1 MFTTV
6 HLHLLINHL
15 PIIITALG
23 LVLVGLAA
31 WRHDDS
37 IARVAFA
44 FFVGGAISALPTYLT
59 GEGSEDAVINLPGVT
74 EALIDQ
80 HQEIALIA
88 AIALGVLGTY
98 ALWALWRH
106 RRPAVLSPTIVR
118 VALAGALVSSGL
130 MAYTGLLGGQIRH
143 TEIRSGFVAP
153 APATSRVGQT
163 SAESA
168 VSAPRGMP

>member
-6 HLHLLINHL
+6 HLHLLLNHL

-31 WRHDDS
+31 WRRDDS

-59 GEGSEDAVINLPGVT
+59 GEASEDAVINLPGVT
-74 EALIDQ
+74 EALIDG
-80 HQEIALIA
+80 HKEIAFIA
-88 AIALGVLGTY
+88 AIVVGALGAF

-106 RRPAVLSPTIVR
+106 RRPAQLPHTIVR
-118 VALAGALVSSGL
+118 LALAGALVSSGL

-143 TEIRSGFVAP
+143 TEVRPGFVVPVPDA
-153 APATSRVGQT
+153 SRVSGL
-163 SAESA
+163 SGG
-168 VSAPRGMP
+168 RGVLARRGEP

>member
-59 GEGSEDAVINLPGVT
+59 GEGSEEAVINLPGVT
-74 EALIDQ
+74 EALIDSS
-80 HQEIALIA
+80 ASLI
-88 AIALGVLGTY
+88 
-98 ALWALWRH
+98 
-106 RRPAVLSPTIVR
+106 
-118 VALAGALVSSGL
+118 SGL
-130 MAYTGLLGGQIRH
+130 ISEADSWAAKHRLL
-143 TEIRSGFVAP
+143 
-153 APATSRVGQT
+153 
-163 SAESA
+163 
-168 VSAPRGMP
+168 PRTNLR